1 MLNPRV
7 LLIALP
13 LLVAACTSGPS
24 PVTAGQAP
32 AATTLTTSAPAA
44 ATPAPGVDLVLQSF
58 DGKTVHLSDF
68 KGKAVLVNSWAGWCP
83 FCVAEVP
90 DLRKAEQ
97 ALGDR
102 AVVLFVHRTATEP
115 QATGENFMKRLESQ
129 GGPALDRGRVLL
141 DPQDSFYKTNFG
153 FGMPV
158 SLFLKPDGTVAEKKV
173 GSMDQNEALQRLT
186 KALG

>member
-1 MLNPRV
+1 METRLLL
-7 LLIALP
+7 LLITP
-13 LLVAACTSGPS
+13 VLVAACTSGPS

-32 AATTLTTSAPAA
+32 AATTPVTSA
-44 ATPAPGVDLVLQSF
+44 ATPAPGVDLALQSF

-83 FCVAEVP
+83 FCVAEMP

-102 AVVLFVHRTATEP
+102 AVVLFVHRTATEA

-129 GGPALDRGRVLL
+129 GSPAFDRGRVLI
-141 DPQDSFYKTNFG
+141 DPPDSFYKTYFG

-158 SLFLKPDGTVAEKKV
+158 SLFIKPDGSVAEKKV
-173 GSMDQNEALQRLT
+173 GSMDLNEAKERL
-186 KALG
+186 ARAFG